1 MKKDLILYPDNINEN
16 RAKILYKEFRHA
28 WNETPNKEKLIWS
41 KDCAVLFGKVTIRRV
56 KGFLG
61 VAKDV
66 AKEAV
71 KGTSN
76 FAVAVKE
83 KRTLEHL
90 SNQKDKLII
99 GIKNIYKISSTIL
112 KNIVYLL
119 KNNPRESA
127 PIIFLGVLGFFCG
140 AGTNTAL
147 NYKDAKTWY
156 DIDGGIPDW
165 DWNIGSFTD
174 IDLLRHRSIFT
185 HSIISAALVETMVFS
200 TVRAANITY
209 RYLPEEHDSF
219 WNNIDKFGDWG
230 HAFAS
235 GACTGIAYHLLIDGT
250 IDGGGTYS
258 GLPSMPQWSHQAIAI
273 SNAGMEA
280 FDLDKKKQKVT
291 CSNCNTVYNV
301 PNMGAGT
308 KILVNCKSCSKKFEA
323 ELI

>member
-1 MKKDLILYPDNINEN
+1 MNKDLILYPDKINEN

-28 WNETPNKEKLIWS
+28 WSETPNKEKLIWS

-61 VAKDV
+61 LAKDV
-66 AKEAV
+66 VKGAA

-76 FAVAVKE
+76 LAEAVKE

-90 SNQKDKLII
+90 SNQKDKLIS
-99 GIKNIYKISSTIL
+99 GTKNIYESSSTIL
-112 KNIVYLL
+112 KNIVFLL
-119 KNNPRESA
+119 KNNPKESA
-127 PIIFLGVLGFFCG
+127 PILFLGVLGFFCG

-147 NYKDAKTWY
+147 NYDDAKTWY
-156 DIDGGIPDW
+156 DIDGGFPDL
-165 DWNIGSFTD
+165 D
-174 IDLLRHRSIFT
+174 IALGGLGAHRSPLT

-219 WNNIDKFGDWG
+219 WDNIDKFGDWG

-235 GACTGIAYHLLIDGT
+235 GACTGIAYHLLLDGT
-250 IDGGGTYS
+250 LDGNKALV
-258 GLPSMPQWSHQAIAI
+258 GLPFSMPMEGHNAFFVANAAAEAI
-273 SNAGMEA
+273 
-280 FDLDKKKQKVT
+280 DLDKKKQKVVCT
-291 CSNCNTVYNV
+291 NCNTVYNV